1 MANITVRNIPDGIFK
16 KIKALSSIE
25 KRSLNNEIL
34 MILERG
40 ASSEFEEK
48 LHERKF
54 ITKETQIEI
63 WKNLLGKWTD
73 KRTTE
78 EIIKDIYSH
87 RTIGRDVK
95 L

>member
-40 ASSEFEEK
+40 LLQNLKKNYMNGNLYLKK
-48 LHERKF
+48 L
-54 ITKETQIEI
+54 
-63 WKNLLGKWTD
+63 N
-73 KRTTE
+73 
-78 EIIKDIYSH
+78 
-87 RTIGRDVK
+87 
-95 L
+95 